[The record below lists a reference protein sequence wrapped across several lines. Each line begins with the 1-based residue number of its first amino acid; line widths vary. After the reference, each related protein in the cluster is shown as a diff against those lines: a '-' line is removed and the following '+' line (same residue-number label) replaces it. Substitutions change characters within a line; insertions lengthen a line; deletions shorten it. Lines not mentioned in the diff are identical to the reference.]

1 MDLQQDESAL
11 QNAIT
16 ALTASLAVWDL
27 DNLGHCQRTADY
39 AAALA
44 RELGV
49 SGQEAEHVRIGALL
63 HDIGKMGVDLAL
75 LRKDSGLDDSERA
88 RVQMHP
94 AMGVSILERVLPEP
108 IVQIAASHHEQ
119 PDGGGYPDGLTEE
132 QTPIGAL
139 ICRVADVF
147 DSLTTDQSFRPAMT
161 LEAALSEL
169 RAGAGTRYSARVVD
183 ALLALLDR
191 QELSLAA

>member
-1 MDLQQDESAL
+1 MDTFQTDPAI
-11 QNAIT
+11 QNAVATLI
-16 ALTASLAVWDL
+16 ASLAVWDEE
-27 DNLGHCQRTADY
+27 NLHHCQRTATY
-39 AAALA
+39 ASALA
-44 RELGV
+44 REVGIE
-49 SGQEAEHVRIGALL
+49 GEEAEHIRIGALL

-75 LRKDSGLDDSERA
+75 LRKESGFDDSERA

-108 IVQIAASHHEQ
+108 IVRIAASHHEQ
-119 PDGGGYPDGLTEE
+119 PDGEGYPDGLTEE

-169 RAGAGTRYSARVVD
+169 RVGAGTRYSARVVD
-183 ALLALLDR
+183 ALLRLLDR
-191 QELSLAA
+191 QELNLAA